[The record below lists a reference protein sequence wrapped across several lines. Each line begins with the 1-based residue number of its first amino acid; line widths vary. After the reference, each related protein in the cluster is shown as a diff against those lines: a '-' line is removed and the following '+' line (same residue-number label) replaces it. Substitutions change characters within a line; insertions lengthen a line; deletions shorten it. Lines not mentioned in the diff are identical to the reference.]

1 MSLIRL
7 ADERDAEQIQAIYAP
22 FCADNS
28 PVSFETEPPT
38 VEVIRQRI
46 AKTLEKYPWLVCE
59 EGSEL
64 LGYVYATSHRN
75 RAAYRWSVDVSVY
88 VREGKRRSGIGRALY
103 TSLFNIL
110 RLQGFVN
117 AFAGTTIP
125 NPGSIGLH
133 QAVGFEQVG
142 IYRGVGHKGGAWH
155 DTAWWQ
161 LPLQEKGTPPREP
174 MSLESIRHGDGWE
187 SALSSGSPLLRQSH
201 GRSMARSS
209 GPPHQDSDLP

>member
-7 ADERDAEQIQAIYAP
+7 AEERDAEQVRAIYAP
-22 FCADNS
+22 FCAENS

-38 VEVIRQRI
+38 VEAMRQRI

-59 EGSEL
+59 EAGEL
-64 LGYVYATSHRN
+64 LGYVYATTHRD

-88 VREGKRRSGIGRALY
+88 VREGRRRSGIGRALY

-117 AFAGTTIP
+117 AYAGTTIP
-125 NPGSIGLH
+125 NPGSVGLH
-133 QAVGFEQVG
+133 QAVGFELVG
-142 IYRGVGHKGGAWH
+142 IYRGVGYKGGTWH

-161 LPLQEKGTPPREP
+161 LSLRDKEATPREP
-174 MSLESIRHGDGWE
+174 MSLETIRQREEWE
-187 SALSSGSPLLRQSH
+187 SALASGLPLLRRSH
-201 GRSMARSS
+201 A
-209 GPPHQDSDLP
+209 